1 MVKNEA
7 KFEKADRIIIIII
20 IITILLAIIFTICW
34 VNYKYEKSHKKE
46 YSSYTAIPKNNK
58 YRYKIKNNEITF
70 YDGKQVV
77 DTYKCISNCT
87 IKEYASN
94 QFKSAYDE
102 FIPIYDNDKYIIY
115 NLDIKSVYYTFDSY
129 PKVTDNPDFGLVMNN
144 GKYGLV
150 NSKGTLLLNTE
161 FDSIE
166 TTNNYL
172 VTLKNNVVNIYDNNA
187 KKLTSDEIKNIY
199 EIVAL
204 EKDDYLFIYTTDTN
218 LNRNVIKFNMK
229 TNTYA

>member
-58 YRYKIKNNEITF
+58 YRYKIENNEITF

-102 FIPIYDNDKYIIY
+102 FIPIYDNNRYIIY
-115 NLDIKSVYYTFDSY
+115 NLDIKY
-129 PKVTDNPDFGLVMNN
+129 
-144 GKYGLV
+144 
-150 NSKGTLLLNTE
+150 
-161 FDSIE
+161 
-166 TTNNYL
+166 
-172 VTLKNNVVNIYDNNA
+172 
-187 KKLTSDEIKNIY
+187 
-199 EIVAL
+199 
-204 EKDDYLFIYTTDTN
+204 
-218 LNRNVIKFNMK
+218 
-229 TNTYA
+229 

>member
-1 MVKNEA
+1 
-7 KFEKADRIIIIII
+7 
-20 IITILLAIIFTICW
+20 
-34 VNYKYEKSHKKE
+34 
-46 YSSYTAIPKNNK
+46 
-58 YRYKIKNNEITF
+58 
-70 YDGKQVV
+70 
-77 DTYKCISNCT
+77 
-87 IKEYASN
+87 
-94 QFKSAYDE
+94 
-102 FIPIYDNDKYIIY
+102 
-115 NLDIKSVYYTFDSY
+115 
-129 PKVTDNPDFGLVMNN
+129 MNN

-199 EIVAL
+199 EIVVL

-218 LNRNVIKFNMK
+218 LNRNVIKFNMQ